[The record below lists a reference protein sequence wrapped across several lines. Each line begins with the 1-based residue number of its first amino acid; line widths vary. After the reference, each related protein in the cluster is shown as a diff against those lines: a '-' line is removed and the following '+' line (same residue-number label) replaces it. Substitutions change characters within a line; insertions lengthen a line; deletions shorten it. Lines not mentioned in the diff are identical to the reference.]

1 MENVQSSKTIWKCRL
16 FSYIRLQNLTM
27 DFRANKDALN
37 KELEHFISLLEEML
51 PRYSVLLRK
60 SDISSLELKEL
71 GEIEHFLIE
80 VNAKISIIKGKLE
93 QDLFGHSLDTYYKLK
108 AKAQNGDQNSA
119 AKLKKMRDIFEE
131 SLEGGSLVNW
141 N

>member
-1 MENVQSSKTIWKCRL
+1 MTSYRKAVGKTKYFLI
-16 FSYIRLQNLTM
+16 FDYTNLTM

-60 SDISSLELKEL
+60 SEISSTELKEL

-80 VNAKISIIKGKLE
+80 INAKISLIKGKLE

-108 AKAQNGDQNSA
+108 AKATKGDMASA
-119 AKLKKMRDIFEE
+119 AKLKMMREIFEE

>member
-1 MENVQSSKTIWKCRL
+1 MAGYRKGVGRTEYFLIFGYT
-16 FSYIRLQNLTM
+16 NLTM

-51 PRYSVLLRK
+51 PRYAVLLRK
-60 SDISSLELKEL
+60 SNITSTELKEL

-80 VNAKISIIKGKLE
+80 INAKISLIKGKLE

-108 AKAQNGDQNSA
+108 AKAIKGDAASA
-119 AKLKKMRDIFEE
+119 AKLKTMRDIFEE

>member
-1 MENVQSSKTIWKCRL
+1 
-16 FSYIRLQNLTM
+16 M

-51 PRYSVLLRK
+51 PRYAVLLRK
-60 SDISSLELKEL
+60 ADISSGELKEL

-80 VNAKISIIKGKLE
+80 VNAKISVIKGKLE

-108 AKAQNGDQNSA
+108 AKAGKGDKVSA
-119 AKLKKMRDIFEE
+119 AKLKMMREIFEE

>member
-1 MENVQSSKTIWKCRL
+1 
-16 FSYIRLQNLTM
+16 M
-27 DFRANKDALN
+27 DFQANKDALN

-51 PRYSVLLRK
+51 PRYAHLLRK
-60 SDISSLELKEL
+60 SKITSKELKEL

-80 VNAKISIIKGKLE
+80 VNAKISVIKGKLE

-108 AKAQNGDQNSA
+108 IKAKKGDKVSE
-119 AKLKKMRDIFEE
+119 AKLRTLREIFEE
-131 SLEGGSLVNW
+131 SLEGGCLINW